1 MRHQILRSSLTAI
14 ACLIP
19 TITFAQIPQA
29 QIDPTMFMVEKDLV
43 KEETKRKLQ
52 ASEDYQDLLQNSI
65 EFVDINNDNYVS
77 DREFSNFINGF
88 DISSQLPQTAQQERR
103 QKLEALFNAA
113 DTRGEKKLSAAEF
126 QTIWPEIENLIID
139 EVFSETDRNQNNYL
153 DYADFPTPKE
163 SQEQTQKQMRK
174 LQEQLEKIGS
184 DEWLD
189 NFIKQNRKQ
198 RAEEDYYQM
207 DKDQNNCVDKEEY
220 AAYQMELDNTLP
232 PEERI
237 NFTLEDYRDIYDTI
251 QRANPACVTQEEYL
265 QDIAESANIGIE

>member
-103 QKLEALFNAA
+103 QKLEAIFNAA

-184 DEWLD
+184 DEWLN
-189 NFIKQNRKQ
+189 NFIEQNRKQ

-237 NFTLEDYRDIYDTI
+237 NFTLEDYSAIYDTI

-265 QDIAESANIGIE
+265 QDIEDTML

>member
-19 TITFAQIPQA
+19 SITFAQISHSS
-29 QIDPTMFMVEKDLV
+29 IDPTMFMVEADIV

-65 EFVDINNDNYVS
+65 EFVDINSDNYVS
-77 DREFSNFINGF
+77 DREFSDYIDGF
-88 DISSQLPQTAQQERR
+88 NISSTLPQTAQQERR
-103 QKLEALFNAA
+103 QKLEAIFNAA

-153 DYADFPTPKE
+153 DYGDLPTPEE
-163 SQEQTQKQMRK
+163 SQEQAQKQMRK

-189 NFIKQNRKQ
+189 NFIKQNQQR

-207 DKDQNNCVDKEEY
+207 DKDHNNCVDKEEY
-220 AAYQMELDNTLP
+220 TAYQIKQDNTLP

-237 NFTLEDYRDIYDTI
+237 NFTQEDYSAIYDTI
-251 QRANPACVTQEEYL
+251 KRANPACVTQEEYL
-265 QDIAESANIGIE
+265 QDIAESANIGME

>member
-1 MRHQILRSSLTAI
+1 MRHQILWSSLTAI

-103 QKLEALFNAA
+103 QKLEAIFNAA

-163 SQEQTQKQMRK
+163 SQERLNQQVNQLK
-174 LQEQLEKIGS
+174 EQLKQISS
-184 DEWLD
+184 DEWLN
-189 NFIKQNRKQ
+189 NFIEQNRKQ
-198 RAEEDYYQM
+198 KAEEDYYQM
-207 DKDQNNCVDKEEY
+207 DKDHNNCVDKEEY

-237 NFTLEDYRDIYDTI
+237 DFTQEDYRDIYDTI

-265 QDIAESANIGIE
+265 QDIEESANIGME

>member
-88 DISSQLPQTAQQERR
+88 DISSQLPQTAQQKHGTPDDAHTRTHGSRMRR
-103 QKLEALFNAA
+103 HAQNGKI
-113 DTRGEKKLSAAEF
+113 RH
-126 QTIWPEIENLIID
+126 
-139 EVFSETDRNQNNYL
+139 ET
-153 DYADFPTPKE
+153 
-163 SQEQTQKQMRK
+163 
-174 LQEQLEKIGS
+174 G
-184 DEWLD
+184 
-189 NFIKQNRKQ
+189 
-198 RAEEDYYQM
+198 
-207 DKDQNNCVDKEEY
+207 
-220 AAYQMELDNTLP
+220 
-232 PEERI
+232 
-237 NFTLEDYRDIYDTI
+237 
-251 QRANPACVTQEEYL
+251 
-265 QDIAESANIGIE
+265 

>member
-184 DEWLD
+184 DEWLN
-189 NFIKQNRKQ
+189 NFIEQNRKQ

-237 NFTLEDYRDIYDTI
+237 NFTQEDYSAIYDTI
-251 QRANPACVTQEEYL
+251 KRANPACVTQEEYL
-265 QDIAESANIGIE
+265 QDIAESANIGME

>member
-1 MRHQILRSSLTAI
+1 MRHQILWSSLTAI

-103 QKLEALFNAA
+103 QKLESLFNAA

-184 DEWLD
+184 DEWLN
-189 NFIKQNRKQ
+189 NFIEQNRKQ
-198 RAEEDYYQM
+198 KAEEDYYQM

-237 NFTLEDYRDIYDTI
+237 NFTQEDYSAIYDTI
-251 QRANPACVTQEEYL
+251 KRANPACVTQEEYL
-265 QDIAESANIGIE
+265 QDIEDTML

>member
-19 TITFAQIPQA
+19 SITFAQIPQA
-29 QIDPTMFMVEKDLV
+29 QIDPTMFMVEKDIV
-43 KEETKRKLQ
+43 TEKTQRKLN
-52 ASEDYQDLLQNSI
+52 ALSKYRNLREDTFYML
-65 EFVDINNDNYVS
+65 DINSDNYVS
-77 DREFSNFINGF
+77 DREFSDYIDGF
-88 DISSQLPQTAQQERR
+88 NISSTLPQSEQQKRH
-103 QKLEALFNAA
+103 QKLEAIFNAA
-113 DTRGEKKLSAAEF
+113 DTGGQKKLTYQQF
-126 QTIWPEIENLIID
+126 KTLWPEIENLIID

-153 DYADFPTPKE
+153 DYGDLPTPEE

-189 NFIKQNRKQ
+189 NFIKQNQQR

-207 DKDQNNCVDKEEY
+207 DKDHNNCVDKEEY
-220 AAYQMELDNTLP
+220 TAYQIKQDNTLP

-237 NFTLEDYRDIYDTI
+237 NFTQEDYSAIYDTI
-251 QRANPACVTQEEYL
+251 KRANPACVTQEEYL
-265 QDIAESANIGIE
+265 KDIAESANIGME